1 MLLQLTQTETLQKFT
16 STQIDTDMIQTTF
29 YPYWTFAADAFGRTL
44 FNKADSYVV
53 TPKNLKRGDMNS
65 YRPEQ
70 GYGVQYIHLGATIP
84 MLEAGMGSAI
94 HPETLMRSFRKTFDR
109 AWFHAASME
118 ASNGEPHCVHTWVDG
133 ENLEVGVFRLYPSKE
148 SAEFAQK
155 STTDS
160 GDFILDVSQ
169 FEHLKT
175 ISA

>member
-1 MLLQLTQTETLQKFT
+1 
-16 STQIDTDMIQTTF
+16 MIQTTF

-84 MLEAGMGSAI
+84 MLEEGMGSAI
-94 HPETLMRSFRKTFDR
+94 HPEKLMRSFRGAFDR

-118 ASNGEPHCVHTWVDG
+118 ESNGEPHCVHTWVDG

-169 FEHLKT
+169 FEHLET